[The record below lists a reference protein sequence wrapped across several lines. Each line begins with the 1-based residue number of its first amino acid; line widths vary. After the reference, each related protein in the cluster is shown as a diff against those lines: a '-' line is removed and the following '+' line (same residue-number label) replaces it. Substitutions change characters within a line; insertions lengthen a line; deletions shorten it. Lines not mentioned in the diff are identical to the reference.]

1 MPRIAGIRFRDTG
14 KVYNFDASAIDDLA
28 VGEYVVVDTTRGQEV
43 ARVAIIH
50 EETPKDV
57 TRETLKP
64 IQRRAKPL
72 DLVQMEHHRLREKE
86 ALAQCQEA
94 VKEHDLPIKLLKA
107 EYNFDGSHLL
117 VYFTAEKRV
126 DFRKLV
132 QELRRSLKTKVELRQ
147 LGVRDEAKLMGGI
160 GRCGRVLCCESF
172 MHDFTPV
179 SIKMA
184 KRQGI
189 SLNPSEI
196 SGLCG
201 RLLCCLAYEDDYYQE
216 VKGRLPQLRE
226 IVNTALGSGE
236 VKAINALKQTVTVE
250 LKNEVT
256 VEVSAEDILE
266 ATGTKA
272 KRERSQ

>member
-43 ARVAIIH
+43 ARVAVIH
-50 EETPKDV
+50 EETPKDIP
-57 TRETLKP
+57 RETLKP

-72 DLVQMEHHRLREKE
+72 DLVQMEQHRLREKE
-86 ALAQCQEA
+86 ALAQCQEV